1 MNFLRNLDLYR
12 AIVLISL
19 ILLPIGG
26 WMVSKVDKEIE
37 ACKVAITSAT
47 KVGGLIEE
55 IGKLQRKVEVVVQN
69 KRSMSDSIRDP
80 RTYFQGQ
87 LLQSGPGLK
96 ANDFTLQEPKEE
108 LSALPSKQRIA
119 DYVVDIVW
127 PRKDMAV
134 KMDFVHAAIFNC
146 ESGASGVSEAAQQ
159 SVWRL
164 RDLKLVNLT
173 DPSAF
178 SGAKTP
184 PPELDDKWQIQEMK
198 FARREPRKSSN

>member
-12 AIVLISL
+12 GIVLLSL
-19 ILLPIGG
+19 VLLPIGG
-26 WMVSKVDKEIE
+26 WMVTNVDKEIA
-37 ACKVAITSAT
+37 ACKLAITNASKA
-47 KVGGLIEE
+47 GGLIEE

-69 KRSMSDSIRDP
+69 KRSMSDSIKDP
-80 RTYFQGQ
+80 STYFQGQ
-87 LLQSGPGLK
+87 LLLSGPGLK
-96 ANDFTLQEPKEE
+96 ANDFSLQGPKEE

-119 DYVVDIVW
+119 DYVIDIVW

-134 KMDFVHAAIFNC
+134 KMDFVHAALFNC
-146 ESGASGVSEAAQQ
+146 ESGASNASEAAQQ

-173 DPSAF
+173 DANAF

-184 PPELDDKWQIQEMK
+184 PPELDDKWRIEEMK
-198 FARREPRKSSN
+198 FARREPRKSAN